1 MKNNYL
7 YRSFKFTFGV
17 SPGSHILVLIE
28 EIWQALF
35 HSIAALLLS
44 GFIDT
49 VIAYSQKRIEAKSL
63 LLYALSFASL
73 YVLQELWAL
82 VYNGTMNIGMYE
94 KPNNYANLLIAE
106 KASCLR
112 LIEFED
118 ANILNMYK
126 YAKDNIENEY
136 VPYLVMRMIYIFC
149 RFIEIASLTFV
160 ISKFDWRLFFVAGIS
175 VIPYFITRLIRGK
188 EMYKYK
194 SIQIPEERKLDYLWS
209 LFTDKSAGKELR
221 ISRSDEYIKE
231 KWLKK
236 NKEVFDPF
244 WKLKKKDAFSVL
256 FCDMLS
262 SLGYGIAVFICLY
275 LALNKT
281 ISIGNF
287 GAAIG
292 AFTMI
297 QFCMRNLLEALG
309 SISMYAAHTK
319 HFFDFLDLAEEAPA
333 EETASELKGSVSV
346 SKESATEFKK
356 SAAESN
362 DSACSLKNC
371 IELKNVSFSYPNK
384 DKKAIEDINLS
395 IRKGETIALIGE
407 NGSGKTTL
415 SKIILGLYEAD
426 EGSVFWDGTD
436 LNFLDKDALYKNISL
451 TLQKPVQYNFSL
463 RENVAISDL
472 SRINEEVKIIEA
484 LKENDADYL
493 LEKTGGLDGRL
504 GRIFNGAELSGGE
517 WQRLALSR
525 CRFKNADFLILDEP
539 TSALD
544 PIEESLVLKR
554 FISLIKNK
562 TAVIISHR
570 VGLCRL
576 VDRVA
581 LMKEG
586 KLLALGTHD
595 ALFSSCE
602 EYRMLY
608 SAQADLYKD

>member
-17 SPGSHILVLIE
+17 SPVSHIFVLIE

-49 VIAYSQKRIEAKSL
+49 VIAYSQKMVEAKSL

-73 YVLQELWAL
+73 YVLQELWSL

-106 KASCLR
+106 KASRLR

-149 RFIEIASLTFV
+149 RVIEIASLTFV

-281 ISIGNF
+281 ISLGNF

-319 HFFDFLDLAEEAPA
+319 HFFDFFDLPEEA
-333 EETASELKGSVSV
+333 S
-346 SKESATEFKK
+346 
-356 SAAESN
+356 AESN
-362 DSACSLKNC
+362 DSACSLKSC

-426 EGSVFWDGTD
+426 EGSVLWDGTD

-517 WQRLALSR
+517 RQRLALSR

-570 VGLCRL
+570 AGLCRL

-586 KLLALGTHD
+586 RLIALGTHD
-595 ALFSSCE
+595 ELFSSCE
-602 EYRMLY
+602 EYRKLY

>member
-17 SPGSHILVLIE
+17 SPVSHILVLIE

-49 VIAYSQKRIEAKSL
+49 VIAYSQKRVESKSL

-106 KASCLR
+106 KASRLR

-333 EETASELKGSVSV
+333 ES
-346 SKESATEFKK
+346 KK
-356 SAAESN
+356 SAAEFN
-362 DSACSLKNC
+362 NSACSLKNC

-426 EGSVFWDGTD
+426 DGSVFWDGTD

-562 TAVIISHR
+562 TALIISHR
-570 VGLCRL
+570 AGLCRL

-586 KLLALGTHD
+586 RLIALGTHD
-595 ALFSSCE
+595 ELFSSCE

-608 SAQADLYKD
+608 SAQADLYRD

>member
-17 SPGSHILVLIE
+17 SPVSHILVLIE

-49 VIAYSQKRIEAKSL
+49 VIAYSQKRVEAKSL

-106 KASCLR
+106 KASRLR

-194 SIQIPEERKLDYLWS
+194 SIQIPEERKLDYLWT

-319 HFFDFLDLAEEAPA
+319 HFFDFLDLPKEAIAE
-333 EETASELKGSVSV
+333 
-346 SKESATEFKK
+346 K

-426 EGSVFWDGTD
+426 EGSVLWDGTD

-570 VGLCRL
+570 AGLCRL

-595 ALFSSCE
+595 ELFSSCE

>member
-7 YRSFKFTFGV
+7 YRSFKFTFRV
-17 SPGSHILVLIE
+17 SPVSHIFVLIE

-35 HSIAALLLS
+35 HSIAAILLS

-49 VIAYSQKRIEAKSL
+49 VIAYSQKRVESKSL

-82 VYNGTMNIGMYE
+82 VYNGSMNIGMYE

-106 KASCLR
+106 KASRLR

-160 ISKFDWRLFFVAGIS
+160 ISKFDWQLFFVAGIS

-262 SLGYGIAVFICLY
+262 SIGYGIAVFICLY

-319 HFFDFLDLAEEAPA
+319 HFFDFLDLP
-333 EETASELKGSVSV
+333 EETASEFKDSVSV
-346 SKESATEFKK
+346 LKK
-356 SAAESN
+356 SSAESK
-362 DSACSLKNC
+362 DSFYSLKNC

-426 EGSVFWDGTD
+426 EGAVLWDGTD

-570 VGLCRL
+570 AGLCRL

-586 KLLALGTHD
+586 RLLALGTHD
-595 ALFSSCE
+595 ELFSSCE
-602 EYRMLY
+602 EYRKLY
-608 SAQADLYKD
+608 SAQADLYRD

>member
-17 SPGSHILVLIE
+17 SPVSHILVLIE

-49 VIAYSQKRIEAKSL
+49 VIAYSQKRVEAKSL

-106 KASCLR
+106 KASRLR

-136 VPYLVMRMIYIFC
+136 VSYLVMRMIYIFC

-262 SLGYGIAVFICLY
+262 SIGYGIAVFICLY
-275 LALNKT
+275 LVLNKT

-319 HFFDFLDLAEEAPA
+319 HFFDFLDLPEEAPA
-333 EETASELKGSVSV
+333 E
-346 SKESATEFKK
+346 SKESAAEF
-356 SAAESN
+356 N
-362 DSACSLKNC
+362 NSACSLKNC

-472 SRINEEVKIIEA
+472 SRINEEAKIIEA

-525 CRFKNADFLILDEP
+525 CRFKNADLLILDEP

-570 VGLCRL
+570 AGLCRL

>member
-17 SPGSHILVLIE
+17 SPVSHIFVLIE

-49 VIAYSQKRIEAKSL
+49 VIAYSQKRVESKSL

-106 KASCLR
+106 KASRLR

-309 SISMYAAHTK
+309 LISMYAAHTK
-319 HFFDFLDLAEEAPA
+319 HFFDFLDLPEEAPA
-333 EETASELKGSVSV
+333 E
-346 SKESATEFKK
+346 SKESAAEF
-356 SAAESN
+356 N
-362 DSACSLKNC
+362 NSACSLKNC

-415 SKIILGLYEAD
+415 SKIILGLYETD

-570 VGLCRL
+570 AGLCRL
-576 VDRVA
+576 VDRLA
-581 LMKEG
+581 LMKDG
-586 KLLALGTHD
+586 RLIALGTHD
-595 ALFSSCE
+595 ELFSSCE

-608 SAQADLYKD
+608 SAQADLYRD

>member
-17 SPGSHILVLIE
+17 SPVSHIFVLIE

-49 VIAYSQKRIEAKSL
+49 VIAYSQKRVEAKSL

-106 KASCLR
+106 KASRLR

-262 SLGYGIAVFICLY
+262 SMGYGVAVFICLY

-333 EETASELKGSVSV
+333 ESN
-346 SKESATEFKK
+346 ES
-356 SAAESN
+356 SAESK

-426 EGSVFWDGTD
+426 EGAVFWDGAD
-436 LNFLDKDALYKNISL
+436 LNFLDKDGLYKNISL

-525 CRFKNADFLILDEP
+525 CRFKNADFLVLDEP
-539 TSALD
+539 TSTLD

-570 VGLCRL
+570 AGLCRL

-586 KLLALGTHD
+586 RLIALGTHD
-595 ALFSSCE
+595 ELFSSCD

-608 SAQADLYKD
+608 SAQADLYRD

>member
-17 SPGSHILVLIE
+17 SPVSHILVLIE

-49 VIAYSQKRIEAKSL
+49 VIAYSQKRVEAKSL

-73 YVLQELWAL
+73 YVLQELWSL

-106 KASCLR
+106 KASRLR

-160 ISKFDWRLFFVAGIS
+160 ISKFDWRLFFVAVIS

-221 ISRSDEYIKE
+221 ISISDEYIKE

-333 EETASELKGSVSV
+333 E
-346 SKESATEFKK
+346 SKESAAEFKK

-436 LNFLDKDALYKNISL
+436 FNFLDKDALYKNISL

-463 RENVAISDL
+463 RENVAISNL

-525 CRFKNADFLILDEP
+525 CRFKNADFLVLDEP

-570 VGLCRL
+570 AGLCRL

-586 KLLALGTHD
+586 RLLALGTHEE
-595 ALFSSCE
+595 LFSSCE
-602 EYRMLY
+602 EYKRLY

>member
-17 SPGSHILVLIE
+17 SPVSHIFVLIE

-49 VIAYSQKRIEAKSL
+49 VIAYSQKRVESKSL

-106 KASCLR
+106 KASRLR

-309 SISMYAAHTK
+309 LISMYAAHTK
-319 HFFDFLDLAEEAPA
+319 HFFDFLDLPEEAPA
-333 EETASELKGSVSV
+333 E
-346 SKESATEFKK
+346 FKK
-356 SAAESN
+356 SSAESK

-570 VGLCRL
+570 AGLCRL

-586 KLLALGTHD
+586 RLIALGTHD
-595 ALFSSCE
+595 ELFSSCE

-608 SAQADLYKD
+608 SAQADLYRD

>member
-17 SPGSHILVLIE
+17 SPVSHILVLIE

-49 VIAYSQKRIEAKSL
+49 VIAYSQKRVEAKSL

-106 KASCLR
+106 KASRLR

-160 ISKFDWRLFFVAGIS
+160 ISKFDWRLFFVAVIS

-262 SLGYGIAVFICLY
+262 SIGYGIAVFICLY

-333 EETASELKGSVSV
+333 ES
-346 SKESATEFKK
+346 KK
-356 SAAESN
+356 SAAEFN
-362 DSACSLKNC
+362 NSACSLKNC

-426 EGSVFWDGTD
+426 DGSVFWDGTD

-570 VGLCRL
+570 AGLCRL

-595 ALFSSCE
+595 ELFSSCE

-608 SAQADLYKD
+608 SAQADFYKD

>member
-17 SPGSHILVLIE
+17 SPVSHIFVLIE

-49 VIAYSQKRIEAKSL
+49 VIAYSQKRVEAKSL

-106 KASCLR
+106 KASRLR

-175 VIPYFITRLIRGK
+175 VIPYFITPLIRGK

-194 SIQIPEERKLDYLWS
+194 SLQIPEERKLDYLWT
-209 LFTDKSAGKELR
+209 LFTDKSAGKELG

-262 SLGYGIAVFICLY
+262 SMGYGVAVFICLY

-333 EETASELKGSVSV
+333 E
-346 SKESATEFKK
+346 F
-356 SAAESN
+356 N
-362 DSACSLKNC
+362 NSACSLKNC

-426 EGSVFWDGTD
+426 EGSVFWDGAD

-463 RENVAISDL
+463 RENVAISNL

-525 CRFKNADFLILDEP
+525 CRFKNADFLVLDEP

-570 VGLCRL
+570 AGLCRL

-586 KLLALGTHD
+586 RLIALGTHD
-595 ALFSSCE
+595 ELFSSCE

-608 SAQADLYKD
+608 SAQADLYRD

>member
-17 SPGSHILVLIE
+17 SPVSHILVLIE

-49 VIAYSQKRIEAKSL
+49 VIAYSQKRVESKSL

-106 KASCLR
+106 KASRLR

-136 VPYLVMRMIYIFC
+136 VSYLVMRMIYIFC

-262 SLGYGIAVFICLY
+262 SMGYGVAVFICLY

-319 HFFDFLDLAEEAPA
+319 HFFDFLDLPEEAPA
-333 EETASELKGSVSV
+333 E
-346 SKESATEFKK
+346 FKK
-356 SAAESN
+356 SSAESK

-570 VGLCRL
+570 AGLCRL
-576 VDRVA
+576 VDRLA
-581 LMKEG
+581 LMKDG
-586 KLLALGTHD
+586 RLIALGTHD
-595 ALFSSCE
+595 ELFSSCE

-608 SAQADLYKD
+608 SAQADLYRD

>member
-7 YRSFKFTFGV
+7 YRSFRFTFGV
-17 SPGSHILVLIE
+17 SPVSHILVLIE

-49 VIAYSQKRIEAKSL
+49 VIAYSQKRVESKSL

-106 KASCLR
+106 KASRLR

-221 ISRSDEYIKE
+221 ISRSDKYIKE

-262 SLGYGIAVFICLY
+262 SLGYGVAVFICLY

-319 HFFDFLDLAEEAPA
+319 HFFDFLDLPEEEAA
-333 EETASELKGSVSV
+333 ELKSSVAIS
-346 SKESATEFKK
+346 KK
-356 SAAESN
+356 SAAESK
-362 DSACSLKNC
+362 DSFYSLKNC

-472 SRINEEVKIIEA
+472 SRINEEVKIIGA

-525 CRFKNADFLILDEP
+525 CRFKNADFLVLDEP

-570 VGLCRL
+570 AGLCRL

-586 KLLALGTHD
+586 RLIALGTHD
-595 ALFSSCE
+595 ELFSSCE
-602 EYRMLY
+602 EYRKLY

>member
-49 VIAYSQKRIEAKSL
+49 VIAYSQKRVEAKSL

-106 KASCLR
+106 KASRLR

-149 RFIEIASLTFV
+149 RFIEITSLTFV

-319 HFFDFLDLAEEAPA
+319 HFFDFLDLPEEAPA
-333 EETASELKGSVSV
+333 ES
-346 SKESATEFKK
+346 KK

-384 DKKAIEDINLS
+384 YKKAIEDINLS

-426 EGSVFWDGTD
+426 EGSVLWDGTD

-525 CRFKNADFLILDEP
+525 CRFKNADFLVLDEP

-570 VGLCRL
+570 AGLCRL

-586 KLLALGTHD
+586 RLIALGTHD
-595 ALFSSCE
+595 ELFSSCE
-602 EYRMLY
+602 EYRKLY

>member
-17 SPGSHILVLIE
+17 SPVSHILVLIE

-49 VIAYSQKRIEAKSL
+49 VIAYSQKMVEAKSL

-73 YVLQELWAL
+73 YVLQELWSL

-106 KASCLR
+106 KASRLR

-194 SIQIPEERKLDYLWS
+194 SIQIPEERKLNYLWS
-209 LFTDKSAGKELR
+209 LFTDKSTGKELR

-297 QFCMRNLLEALG
+297 QFCMRKLLEALG

-319 HFFDFLDLAEEAPA
+319 HFFDFLDLAEEEAA
-333 EETASELKGSVSV
+333 ES
-346 SKESATEFKK
+346 KK
-356 SAAESN
+356 SAAEFN
-362 DSACSLKNC
+362 NSACSLKNC

-426 EGSVFWDGTD
+426 EGSVLWDGSD

-472 SRINEEVKIIEA
+472 SRITEEVKIIEA

-570 VGLCRL
+570 AGLCRL

-586 KLLALGTHD
+586 RLIALGTHNE
-595 ALFSSCE
+595 LFSSCK
-602 EYRMLY
+602 EYRKLY
-608 SAQADLYKD
+608 SAQADLYRD

>member
-17 SPGSHILVLIE
+17 SPVSHILVLIE

-49 VIAYSQKRIEAKSL
+49 VIAYSQKRVESKSL

-106 KASCLR
+106 KASRLR

-262 SLGYGIAVFICLY
+262 SIGYGIAVFICLY

-297 QFCMRNLLEALG
+297 QFCMRKLLEALG

-319 HFFDFLDLAEEAPA
+319 HFFDFLDLAEEEAA
-333 EETASELKGSVSV
+333 E
-346 SKESATEFKK
+346 SKKSSAEFKK
-356 SAAESN
+356 SAAEFN
-362 DSACSLKNC
+362 NSACSLKNC

-426 EGSVFWDGTD
+426 EGSVFWDGSD

-525 CRFKNADFLILDEP
+525 CRFKNADFLVLDEP

-570 VGLCRL
+570 AGLCRL

-586 KLLALGTHD
+586 RLLALGTHD
-595 ALFSSCE
+595 ELFSSCE
-602 EYRMLY
+602 EYRKLY
-608 SAQADLYKD
+608 SAQADLYRD

>member
-17 SPGSHILVLIE
+17 SPVSHIFVLIE

-49 VIAYSQKRIEAKSL
+49 VIAYSQKRVEAKSL

-106 KASCLR
+106 KASRLR

-319 HFFDFLDLAEEAPA
+319 HFFDFLDLAEEASA
-333 EETASELKGSVSV
+333 E
-346 SKESATEFKK
+346 SKE

-426 EGSVFWDGTD
+426 EGSVLWDGTD

-504 GRIFNGAELSGGE
+504 GCIFNGAELSGGE

-570 VGLCRL
+570 AGLCRL
-576 VDRVA
+576 VDRIT

-586 KLLALGTHD
+586 RLIALGTHD
-595 ALFSSCE
+595 ELFSSCE
-602 EYRMLY
+602 EYRKLY

>member
-17 SPGSHILVLIE
+17 SPVSHILVLIE

-49 VIAYSQKRIEAKSL
+49 VIAYSQKRVEAKSL

-106 KASCLR
+106 KASRLR

-126 YAKDNIENEY
+126 YARDNIENEY

-262 SLGYGIAVFICLY
+262 SMGYGVAVFICLY

-333 EETASELKGSVSV
+333 E
-346 SKESATEFKK
+346 SKESAAEF
-356 SAAESN
+356 N
-362 DSACSLKNC
+362 NSACSLKNC

-436 LNFLDKDALYKNISL
+436 LNFLDKDGLYKNISL

-472 SRINEEVKIIEA
+472 SRINEEAKIIEA

-517 WQRLALSR
+517 WQRLVLSR

-570 VGLCRL
+570 AGLCRL

-586 KLLALGTHD
+586 RLIALGTHD
-595 ALFSSCE
+595 ELFSSCE

-608 SAQADLYKD
+608 SAQADLYRD

>member
-17 SPGSHILVLIE
+17 SPISHILVLIE

-49 VIAYSQKRIEAKSL
+49 VIAYSQKRVEAKSL

-73 YVLQELWAL
+73 YVLQELWSL

-106 KASCLR
+106 KASRLR

-333 EETASELKGSVSV
+333 ES
-346 SKESATEFKK
+346 KK
-356 SAAESN
+356 SAAEFN
-362 DSACSLKNC
+362 NSACSLKNC

-426 EGSVFWDGTD
+426 DGSVFWDGTD

-554 FISLIKNK
+554 FISLIKNR
-562 TAVIISHR
+562 TALIISHR
-570 VGLCRL
+570 AGLCRL

-586 KLLALGTHD
+586 RLIALGTHD
-595 ALFSSCE
+595 ELFSSCE

-608 SAQADLYKD
+608 SAQADLYRD

>member
-17 SPGSHILVLIE
+17 SPVSHIFVLIE

-49 VIAYSQKRIEAKSL
+49 VIAYSQKRVEAKSL

-106 KASCLR
+106 KASRLR

-160 ISKFDWRLFFVAGIS
+160 ISKFDWRLFFVAVIS

-319 HFFDFLDLAEEAPA
+319 HFFDFLDLAEE
-333 EETASELKGSVSV
+333 E
-346 SKESATEFKK
+346 
-356 SAAESN
+356 AAESKKSSAESKKSSAESK

-504 GRIFNGAELSGGE
+504 GCIFNGAELSGGE

-539 TSALD
+539 TSTLD

-570 VGLCRL
+570 AGLCRL

-581 LMKEG
+581 LMKDG
-586 KLLALGTHD
+586 RLLALGTHD
-595 ALFSSCE
+595 ELFSSCE

>member
-17 SPGSHILVLIE
+17 SPVSHILVLIE

-49 VIAYSQKRIEAKSL
+49 VIAYSQKRVEAKSL

-106 KASCLR
+106 KASRLR

-160 ISKFDWRLFFVAGIS
+160 ISKFDWRLFFVAVIS

-319 HFFDFLDLAEEAPA
+319 HFFDFLDLPEGAPA
-333 EETASELKGSVSV
+333 ES
-346 SKESATEFKK
+346 KK
-356 SAAESN
+356 SAAEFN
-362 DSACSLKNC
+362 NSACSLKNC

-570 VGLCRL
+570 AGLCRL

-586 KLLALGTHD
+586 KLIDLGTHD
-595 ALFSSCE
+595 ELFSSCE
-602 EYRMLY
+602 EYRKLY

>member
-17 SPGSHILVLIE
+17 SPVSHIFVLIE

-49 VIAYSQKRIEAKSL
+49 VIAYSQKRVESKSL

-106 KASCLR
+106 KASRLR

-309 SISMYAAHTK
+309 LISMYAAHTK
-319 HFFDFLDLAEEAPA
+319 HFFDFLDLPEEAPA
-333 EETASELKGSVSV
+333 E
-346 SKESATEFKK
+346 FKK
-356 SAAESN
+356 SSAESK

-570 VGLCRL
+570 AGLCRL
-576 VDRVA
+576 VDRLA
-581 LMKEG
+581 LMKDG
-586 KLLALGTHD
+586 RLIALGTHD
-595 ALFSSCE
+595 ELFSSCE

-608 SAQADLYKD
+608 SAQADLYRD

>member
-17 SPGSHILVLIE
+17 SPVSHILVLIE

-49 VIAYSQKRIEAKSL
+49 VIAYSQKRVEAKSL

-73 YVLQELWAL
+73 YVLQELWSL

-106 KASCLR
+106 KASRLR

-160 ISKFDWRLFFVAGIS
+160 ISKFDWRLFFVAVIS

-209 LFTDKSAGKELR
+209 LFTDKSTGKELR

-297 QFCMRNLLEALG
+297 QFCMRKLLEALG

-319 HFFDFLDLAEEAPA
+319 HFFDFLDLAEEEAA
-333 EETASELKGSVSV
+333 E
-346 SKESATEFKK
+346 SKKSSAESKK
-356 SAAESN
+356 SAAEFN
-362 DSACSLKNC
+362 NSACSLKNC

-426 EGSVFWDGTD
+426 EGSVLWDGSD

-472 SRINEEVKIIEA
+472 SRITEEVKIIEA

-493 LEKTGGLDGRL
+493 LEKTGGFDGRL

-570 VGLCRL
+570 AGLCRL

-586 KLLALGTHD
+586 RLIALGTHD
-595 ALFSSCE
+595 ELFSSCE
-602 EYRMLY
+602 EYRKLY

>member
-17 SPGSHILVLIE
+17 SPVSHILVLIE

-49 VIAYSQKRIEAKSL
+49 VIAYSQKMVEAKSL

-106 KASCLR
+106 KASRLR

-244 WKLKKKDAFSVL
+244 WNLKKKDAFSVL

-333 EETASELKGSVSV
+333 E
-346 SKESATEFKK
+346 SKESAAEF
-356 SAAESN
+356 N

-451 TLQKPVQYNFSL
+451 TLQKPVQYNFCL

-570 VGLCRL
+570 AGLCRL

-586 KLLALGTHD
+586 RLIALGTHD
-595 ALFSSCE
+595 ELFSSCE

>member
-17 SPGSHILVLIE
+17 SPVSHILVLIE

-49 VIAYSQKRIEAKSL
+49 VIAYSQKRVESKSL

-106 KASCLR
+106 KASRLR

-309 SISMYAAHTK
+309 LISMYAAHTK

-333 EETASELKGSVSV
+333 E
-346 SKESATEFKK
+346 SKESAAEF
-356 SAAESN
+356 N
-362 DSACSLKNC
+362 NSACSLKNC

-426 EGSVFWDGTD
+426 EGSVFWDGAD

-472 SRINEEVKIIEA
+472 TRINEEVKIIEA

-570 VGLCRL
+570 AGLCRL

-586 KLLALGTHD
+586 RLIALGTHD
-595 ALFSSCE
+595 ELFSSCE
-602 EYRMLY
+602 EYRKLY
-608 SAQADLYKD
+608 SAQADLYRD

>member
-7 YRSFKFTFGV
+7 YRSFKFTFEV
-17 SPGSHILVLIE
+17 SPVSHIFVLIE

-49 VIAYSQKRIEAKSL
+49 VIAYSQKRVESKSL

-73 YVLQELWAL
+73 YFLQELWAL

-106 KASCLR
+106 KASRLR

-297 QFCMRNLLEALG
+297 QFCMRKLLEALG

-333 EETASELKGSVSV
+333 ESNESSAE
-346 SKESATEFKK
+346 SKESA
-356 SAAESN
+356 
-362 DSACSLKNC
+362 CRLKNC

-472 SRINEEVKIIEA
+472 SKINEEVKIIEA

-570 VGLCRL
+570 AGLCRL

-586 KLLALGTHD
+586 RLLALGTHD

-608 SAQADLYKD
+608 SAQADLYRD

>member
-17 SPGSHILVLIE
+17 SPVSHILVLIE

-49 VIAYSQKRIEAKSL
+49 VIAYSQKMVEAKSL

-73 YVLQELWAL
+73 YVLQELWSL

-106 KASCLR
+106 KASRLR

-160 ISKFDWRLFFVAGIS
+160 ISKFDWRLFFVAVIS

-209 LFTDKSAGKELR
+209 LFTDKSTGKELR

-297 QFCMRNLLEALG
+297 QFCMRKLLEALG

-319 HFFDFLDLAEEAPA
+319 HFFDFLDLAEEEAA
-333 EETASELKGSVSV
+333 E
-346 SKESATEFKK
+346 SKKSSAESKK
-356 SAAESN
+356 SAAEFN
-362 DSACSLKNC
+362 NSACSLKNC

-426 EGSVFWDGTD
+426 EGSVLWDGTD

-472 SRINEEVKIIEA
+472 SRITEEVKIIEA

-493 LEKTGGLDGRL
+493 LEKTGGFDGRL

-570 VGLCRL
+570 AGLCRL

-586 KLLALGTHD
+586 RLIALGTHNE
-595 ALFSSCE
+595 LFSSCE
-602 EYRMLY
+602 EYRKLY

>member
-17 SPGSHILVLIE
+17 SPVSHILVLIE

-49 VIAYSQKRIEAKSL
+49 VIAYSQKMVEAKSL

-73 YVLQELWAL
+73 YFLQELWSL

-106 KASCLR
+106 KASRLR

-194 SIQIPEERKLDYLWS
+194 SIQIPEERKLNYLWS
-209 LFTDKSAGKELR
+209 LFTDKSTGKELR

-297 QFCMRNLLEALG
+297 QFCMRKLLEALG

-319 HFFDFLDLAEEAPA
+319 HFFDFLDLAEEEAA
-333 EETASELKGSVSV
+333 E
-346 SKESATEFKK
+346 SKKSSAESKK
-356 SAAESN
+356 SAAEFN
-362 DSACSLKNC
+362 NSACSLKNC

-426 EGSVFWDGTD
+426 EGSVLWDGSD

-472 SRINEEVKIIEA
+472 SRITEEVKIIEA

-570 VGLCRL
+570 AGLCRL

-586 KLLALGTHD
+586 RLIALGTHNE
-595 ALFSSCE
+595 LFSSCK
-602 EYRMLY
+602 EYRKLY
-608 SAQADLYKD
+608 SAQADLYRD

>member
-17 SPGSHILVLIE
+17 SPVSHIFVLIE

-49 VIAYSQKRIEAKSL
+49 VIAYSQKRVEAKSL

-106 KASCLR
+106 KASRLR

-244 WKLKKKDAFSVL
+244 WNLKKKDAFSVL

-262 SLGYGIAVFICLY
+262 SIGYGIAVFICLY

-319 HFFDFLDLAEEAPA
+319 HFFDFLDLAEEEAA
-333 EETASELKGSVSV
+333 ES
-346 SKESATEFKK
+346 KK
-356 SAAESN
+356 SAAEFN
-362 DSACSLKNC
+362 NSACSLKNC

-570 VGLCRL
+570 AGLCRL

-586 KLLALGTHD
+586 RLIALGTHNE
-595 ALFSSCE
+595 LFSSCK
-602 EYRMLY
+602 EYRKLY
-608 SAQADLYKD
+608 SAQADLYRD

>member
-49 VIAYSQKRIEAKSL
+49 VIAYSQKRVESKSL

-106 KASCLR
+106 KASRLR

-333 EETASELKGSVSV
+333 EE
-346 SKESATEFKK
+346 
-356 SAAESN
+356 SAAESKE
-362 DSACSLKNC
+362 SACSLKSC

-426 EGSVFWDGTD
+426 EGSVLWDGTD

-493 LEKTGGLDGRL
+493 LEKTGGFDGRL

-570 VGLCRL
+570 AGLCRL

-586 KLLALGTHD
+586 RLIALGTHD
-595 ALFSSCE
+595 ELFSSCE
-602 EYRMLY
+602 EYRKLY

>member
-17 SPGSHILVLIE
+17 SPVSHILVLIE

-49 VIAYSQKRIEAKSL
+49 VIAYSQKRVESKSL

-106 KASCLR
+106 KASRLR

-194 SIQIPEERKLDYLWS
+194 SIQIPEERKLNYLWS
-209 LFTDKSAGKELR
+209 LFTDKSTGKELR

-297 QFCMRNLLEALG
+297 QFCMRKLLEALG

-319 HFFDFLDLAEEAPA
+319 HFFDFLDLAEEEAA
-333 EETASELKGSVSV
+333 E
-346 SKESATEFKK
+346 SKKSSAEFKK
-356 SAAESN
+356 SAAEFN
-362 DSACSLKNC
+362 NSACSLKNC

-426 EGSVFWDGTD
+426 EGSVFWDGSD

-525 CRFKNADFLILDEP
+525 CRFKNADFLVLDEP

-570 VGLCRL
+570 AGLCRL

-586 KLLALGTHD
+586 RLLALGTHD
-595 ALFSSCE
+595 ELFSSCE
-602 EYRMLY
+602 EYRKLY
-608 SAQADLYKD
+608 SAQADLYRD

>member
-17 SPGSHILVLIE
+17 SPVSHIFVLIE

-49 VIAYSQKRIEAKSL
+49 VIAYSQKRVESKSL

-106 KASCLR
+106 KASRLR

-333 EETASELKGSVSV
+333 ES
-346 SKESATEFKK
+346 KK
-356 SAAESN
+356 SAAEFN
-362 DSACSLKNC
+362 NSACSLKNC

-426 EGSVFWDGTD
+426 DGSVFWDGTD

-570 VGLCRL
+570 AGLCRL

-586 KLLALGTHD
+586 RLIALGTHD
-595 ALFSSCE
+595 ELFSSCE

>member
-17 SPGSHILVLIE
+17 SPVSHIFVLIE

-49 VIAYSQKRIEAKSL
+49 VIAYSQKRVEAKSL

-106 KASCLR
+106 KASRLR

-136 VPYLVMRMIYIFC
+136 VSYLVMRMIYIFC

-319 HFFDFLDLAEEAPA
+319 HFFDFLDLPEEAPA
-333 EETASELKGSVSV
+333 ESN
-346 SKESATEFKK
+346 ES
-356 SAAESN
+356 SAESK

-384 DKKAIEDINLS
+384 DKKAIEDINFS

-472 SRINEEVKIIEA
+472 SKINEEVKIIEA

-570 VGLCRL
+570 AGLCRL

-586 KLLALGTHD
+586 RLIALGTHD
-595 ALFSSCE
+595 ELFSSCE

-608 SAQADLYKD
+608 SAQADLYRD

>member
-17 SPGSHILVLIE
+17 SPVSHILVLIE

-49 VIAYSQKRIEAKSL
+49 VIAYSQKRVEAKSL

-106 KASCLR
+106 KASRLR

-262 SLGYGIAVFICLY
+262 SIGYGIAVFICLY

-333 EETASELKGSVSV
+333 ES
-346 SKESATEFKK
+346 KK
-356 SAAESN
+356 SAAEFN
-362 DSACSLKNC
+362 NSACSLKNC

-426 EGSVFWDGTD
+426 DGSVFWDGTD

-472 SRINEEVKIIEA
+472 SKINEEVKIIEA

-570 VGLCRL
+570 AGLCRL

-586 KLLALGTHD
+586 RLIALGTHD
-595 ALFSSCE
+595 ELFSSCE
-602 EYRMLY
+602 EYKKLY

>member
-17 SPGSHILVLIE
+17 SPVSHIFVLIE

-49 VIAYSQKRIEAKSL
+49 VIAYSQKRVESKSL

-106 KASCLR
+106 KASRLR

-309 SISMYAAHTK
+309 LISMYAAHTK
-319 HFFDFLDLAEEAPA
+319 HFFDFLDLPEEAPA
-333 EETASELKGSVSV
+333 E
-346 SKESATEFKK
+346 FKK
-356 SAAESN
+356 SSAESK

-570 VGLCRL
+570 AGLCRL
-576 VDRVA
+576 VDRIT

-586 KLLALGTHD
+586 RLIALGTHED
-595 ALFSSCE
+595 LFSSCE
-602 EYRMLY
+602 EYRKLY

>member
-1 MKNNYL
+1 M
-7 YRSFKFTFGV
+7 
-17 SPGSHILVLIE
+17 
-28 EIWQALF
+28 
-35 HSIAALLLS
+35 
-44 GFIDT
+44 
-49 VIAYSQKRIEAKSL
+49 
-63 LLYALSFASL
+63 
-73 YVLQELWAL
+73 
-82 VYNGTMNIGMYE
+82 
-94 KPNNYANLLIAE
+94 
-106 KASCLR
+106 
-112 LIEFED
+112 
-118 ANILNMYK
+118 
-126 YAKDNIENEY
+126 
-136 VPYLVMRMIYIFC
+136 
-149 RFIEIASLTFV
+149 
-160 ISKFDWRLFFVAGIS
+160 
-175 VIPYFITRLIRGK
+175 
-188 EMYKYK
+188 
-194 SIQIPEERKLDYLWS
+194 
-209 LFTDKSAGKELR
+209 
-221 ISRSDEYIKE
+221 
-231 KWLKK
+231 
-236 NKEVFDPF
+236 
-244 WKLKKKDAFSVL
+244 
-256 FCDMLS
+256 
-262 SLGYGIAVFICLY
+262 
-275 LALNKT
+275 
-281 ISIGNF
+281 
-287 GAAIG
+287 
-292 AFTMI
+292 
-297 QFCMRNLLEALG
+297 
-309 SISMYAAHTK
+309 
-319 HFFDFLDLAEEAPA
+319 
-333 EETASELKGSVSV
+333 
-346 SKESATEFKK
+346 
-356 SAAESN
+356 
-362 DSACSLKNC
+362 
-371 IELKNVSFSYPNK
+371 KNVSFSYPNK

-493 LEKTGGLDGRL
+493 LEKTGGLDVRL

-570 VGLCRL
+570 AGLCRL

>member
-17 SPGSHILVLIE
+17 SPVSHILVLIE

-49 VIAYSQKRIEAKSL
+49 VIAYSQKRVEAKSL

-106 KASCLR
+106 KASRLR

-194 SIQIPEERKLDYLWS
+194 SIQIPEERKLNYLWS

-297 QFCMRNLLEALG
+297 QFCMRKLLEALG

-319 HFFDFLDLAEEAPA
+319 HFFDFLDLAEEEAA
-333 EETASELKGSVSV
+333 ES
-346 SKESATEFKK
+346 KK
-356 SAAESN
+356 SAAEFN
-362 DSACSLKNC
+362 NSACSLKNC

-426 EGSVFWDGTD
+426 EGSVLWDGSD

-472 SRINEEVKIIEA
+472 SRITEEVKIIEA

-570 VGLCRL
+570 AGLCRL

-586 KLLALGTHD
+586 RLIALGTHNE
-595 ALFSSCE
+595 LFSSCK
-602 EYRMLY
+602 EYRKLY
-608 SAQADLYKD
+608 SAQADLYRD

>member
-17 SPGSHILVLIE
+17 SPVSHIFVLIE

-49 VIAYSQKRIEAKSL
+49 VIAYSQKRVEAKSL

-106 KASCLR
+106 KASRLR

-221 ISRSDEYIKE
+221 ISRADEYIKE

-319 HFFDFLDLAEEAPA
+319 HFFDFLDLAEEDPA
-333 EETASELKGSVSV
+333 E
-346 SKESATEFKK
+346 SKE
-356 SAAESN
+356 
-362 DSACSLKNC
+362 SACSLKNC

-562 TAVIISHR
+562 SAVIISHR
-570 VGLCRL
+570 AGLCRL

-586 KLLALGTHD
+586 RLIALGTHD
-595 ALFSSCE
+595 ELFSSCE
-602 EYRMLY
+602 EYRKLY